1 MSSRDRCS
9 PKADPRE
16 RYRVPIL
23 DRTLDLLELLAE
35 RTGGLTL
42 TEMTEALAVPK
53 NTVFRI
59 ATTLVLRGYAERDEN
74 AKTYRLTRSLLRLGH
89 HALGGEDLVRLAA
102 PVLARLR
109 DESGET
115 ALLGTLSGTRGIV
128 LDQMPSPQP
137 VKVVVEIGHA
147 FPLLTAAPA
156 KALLAFLPSEKRDPL
171 LATIRFERKTRHT
184 LRSAAAYRRELVAV
198 SRTGYALDRG
208 EESDSYRCA
217 AAPVFNHRGE
227 AVAALWISGPADR
240 LPAARLA
247 EQGTRVKRHAGE
259 LSRRLGFEISPED

>member
-1 MSSRDRCS
+1 MSSRDRRR
-9 PKADPRE
+9 PKTDPRD
-16 RYRVPIL
+16 RYRVPVL
-23 DRTLDLLELLAE
+23 DRTLDLLELLSQ
-35 RTGGLTL
+35 RTEGLTL
-42 TEMTEALAVPK
+42 TEMTESLAVPK

-59 ATTLVLRGYAERDEN
+59 ATTLVLRGYAERDEA

-128 LDQMPSPQP
+128 LDQMPSPRP

-156 KALLAFLPSEKRDPL
+156 KAMLAFLPPEKREPL
-171 LATIRFERKTRHT
+171 LATLSYERKTRHT
-184 LRSAAAYRRELVAV
+184 LRTAAAYRRELDAAG
-198 SRTGYALDRG
+198 RLGYALDRG
-208 EESDSYRCA
+208 EESESYRCA

-240 LPAARLA
+240 LPVARLP
-247 EQGTRVKRHAGE
+247 EEGIRVKHHADD
-259 LSRRLGFEISPED
+259 LSRRLGSGTTGER

>member
-1 MSSRDRCS
+1 M
-9 PKADPRE
+9 P
-16 RYRVPIL
+16 VL
-23 DRTLDLLELLAE
+23 DRTLDLLELLSD

-42 TEMTEALAVPK
+42 TEMTESLAVPK

-59 ATTLVLRGYAERDEN
+59 ATTLVLRGYAERDDS

-115 ALLGTLSGTRGIV
+115 ALLGTLSGNRGIV

-156 KALLAFLPSEKRDPL
+156 KVLLAFLPPEKRDPL
-171 LATIRFERKTRHT
+171 LATIRYDRKTRHT
-184 LRSAAAYRRELVAV
+184 LRSPAAYRRELDEVG
-198 SRTGYALDRG
+198 RTGYALDRG

-217 AAPVFNHRGE
+217 AAPVFNHRGD

-240 LPAARLA
+240 LPPERLV
-247 EQGTRVKRHAGE
+247 EQGLRVKRHADE
-259 LSRRLGFEISPED
+259 FSRRLGFETTKEG

>member
-1 MSSRDRCS
+1 MSSRDPRR
-9 PKADPRE
+9 PKTDPRE
-16 RYRVPIL
+16 RYRVPVL
-23 DRTLDLLELLAE
+23 DRTLDLLELLAD

-42 TEMTEALAVPK
+42 TGMTEALSVPK

-115 ALLGTLSGTRGIV
+115 ALLGTLSGSRGIV
-128 LDQMPSPQP
+128 LDQMPSPRP

-156 KALLAFLPSEKRDPL
+156 KALLAFLPADQRDPL
-171 LATIRFERKTRHT
+171 IATIRYERRTRHT
-184 LRSAAAYRRELVAV
+184 LRSVAAYRRELDAV

-240 LPAARLA
+240 LPAGRLT
-247 EQGTRVKRHAGE
+247 EQGTRVKHHAGE
-259 LSRRLGFEISPED
+259 LSRRLGFEARGER